1 MLQYCERTVLS
12 HSHMPSRNSLKEF
25 APQEYYH
32 VYNRGV
38 EKRIIFID
46 DNDYAVF
53 LGLLKKYLSGE
64 NHNTGNRHIFE
75 NLSGQVDL
83 LAYCLMPNHFHLLLY
98 QITEDGVTKLMRR
111 VITGYVMYF
120 NNRYQRV
127 GSLFQGRY
135 KASRINAD
143 TYLHHIS
150 RYIHLNPD
158 DYRQW
163 PYSSLPY
170 YLKEKKAAWV
180 QPKQIM
186 ELFNNDASSYKEFMQ
201 DYEES
206 KKELDILKWQL
217 ADSLENM

>member
-158 DYRQW
+158 DYRSW
-163 PYSSLPY
+163 AYSSY
-170 YLKEKKAAWV
+170 SVYMGAKKTKWV
-180 QPKQIM
+180 NTGPILG
-186 ELFNNDASSYKEFMQ
+186 LFNDDRKEYQEFLD
-201 DYEES
+201 DYVDT
-206 KKELDILKWQL
+206 KAELAILKHQL
-217 ADSLENM
+217 

>member
-1 MLQYCERTVLS
+1 
-12 HSHMPSRNSLKEF
+12 MPSRNILKEF
-25 APQEYYH
+25 APSEHYH

-38 EKRIIFID
+38 EKRVIFLD

-53 LGLLKKYLSGE
+53 LGLLKKYLTGDK
-64 NHNTGNRHIFE
+64 HNTENRHIFE
-75 NLSGQVDL
+75 NLNGQVRL

-98 QITEDGVTKLMRR
+98 QTTQDGVTKLMRR

-143 TYLHHIS
+143 DYLHHIS

-158 DYRQW
+158 NYTEW

-170 YLKEKKAAWV
+170 YLGKKESSWV
-180 QPKQIM
+180 QPKQIL
-186 ELFNNDASSYKEFMQ
+186 ELFDNNTQTYIEFLR

-206 KKELDILKWQL
+206 KKELSVLKWQL
-217 ADSLENM
+217 ANDPDDM